1 MVSISIVIGILFI
14 ISQEL
19 RECVSVSYSDVN
31 SVLKVVVYNKAEV
44 IHVLQL
50 SILLIIKQG
59 ISELGSTMLVSKFS
73 FVLITF
79 F

>member
-1 MVSISIVIGILFI
+1 MKFDSSLMVSISIVIGILFI
-14 ISQEL
+14 IFQEL
-19 RECVSVSYSDVN
+19 RECVSVSNSDVN

-59 ISELGSTMLVSKFS
+59 IFELGSTM
-73 FVLITF
+73 
-79 F
+79 